1 MAMHNRSPRFQPRPR
16 LRPVALAL
24 VCLGLAPAL
33 AQTLPTGF
41 SPIAG
46 GVSVATPNAAT
57 MNITQTTARAIAQ
70 WNTFS
75 IGADAT
81 LNVAQP
87 STSSVLLNR
96 LVGGAPASVIAGKMN
111 ANGHVYLINPAGVT
125 FSKGSSVSVG
135 GLVAS
140 TLNMSTSDE
149 AFMGGANRLEFAR
162 PSGAFESV
170 ENDGSITVGN
180 GGTAALIGSLVANR
194 GTIVANGGTAAMASG
209 ETVTIDF
216 AGDGLTTL
224 RVTPGLY
231 SGVANSGTMQAN
243 GGRVALIA
251 TTGFEVSNGVVNSRG
266 VLRADSMASRNGEII
281 LDSGLSPE
289 GVRMTGGLVSAVG
302 DGAGL
307 TGGTIDISGRV
318 IGLEPFVPPLSSVPP
333 PPPPGSDDRGVIDAS
348 GSAGGGRIRLYA
360 NAAAELGNTG
370 AIAIGAGSIL
380 RANAAASGN
389 GGDVRLLAERTL
401 RAHGS
406 ISARGGSAGGNGG
419 FIETSGGFAAPDDG
433 QGGGFSINGLRVDA
447 SAPAGTAGTW
457 IIDPFNVDIVPGAAA
472 GTLPTN
478 PFEPLAAST
487 IQDGDINAALNG
499 GTSVRITTGDPGA
512 GSPTDGDIRMF
523 NGVRI
528 NYSTANGPLT
538 FQLDAHRSV
547 RGDNNVVIESSGA
560 GGPLNVVFNTD
571 VNGGGAAT
579 GGGQVSY
586 SGDIY
591 TNGGNV
597 VMNGAWSASGSGPS
611 VSLNG
616 NVIDTRVGRT
626 DAGAG
631 GSVTINGNTSGPS
644 GGGFTDAAVYISGVQ
659 IATSTGNVDI
669 TGIGAE
675 TSGVRLNSR
684 FTGTGLPN
692 RRTDIS
698 TTSGNITVRGVGNF
712 TGNSSEIPGHGV
724 VINDSALRS
733 VSGNI
738 AVRGLRQADT
748 DPGTGGDGVLLRT
761 GTQIATTGSGSIEI
775 TGQAEGDGAGVRI
788 GPPAPVP
795 GVFPPVLAGVSVSSA
810 GGNVLL
816 SASNDG
822 STDALVID
830 GTVSAGNV
838 VNLRPGGVAADGT
851 AFDQVATPI
860 TLGGTAST
868 GFAVSAAE
876 FSRISAGNAIVAGSN
891 AHAADINVVGPLA
904 LASGLTLQN
913 EGGGNISLQAPITA
927 PRVGLVSAG
936 NITQT
941 AAAPITAGTLLARSN
956 GGSVLLDQA
965 ANNVSANTM
974 GGGAA
979 GAFRYQDVDEL
990 RIGPVSVVGYDAA
1003 GNAPQVVSAGSMAAD
1018 TVFVRTLSGDLQLGT
1033 AVTSTSGADLVAAA
1047 RFQNVGGASLGGA
1060 PWRVWADTW
1069 IGETRGG
1076 VAGSGLLPNLYN
1088 CAYLGL
1094 CGVSV
1099 SPGDNHFIYAQR
1111 PTATVVI
1118 GNAARVSG
1126 SDNPVFT
1133 WSITGL
1139 ILGDSG
1145 AGFSGA
1151 VGTAANQSSPPGA
1164 YAINGSFT
1172 SAEGYLVN
1180 VVPGTLTVS
1189 SPPEVPPVTVVVFP
1203 QIPKPDVVR
1212 DLPTTWLYDR
1222 NIGPPP
1228 ICFATG
1234 PLEGDRASQGN
1245 DVLAREWSRV
1255 RSRPNLTS
1263 CVDTEKRNGCADF

>member
-1 MAMHNRSPRFQPRPR
+1 MAMHNRSSRFQPQLE

-24 VCLGLAPAL
+24 VCMGLAPAL

-41 SPIAG
+41 SAIAG
-46 GVSVATPNAAT
+46 GVTAATPNAAT
-57 MNITQTTARAIAQ
+57 MNINQTTARAIAQ

-75 IGADAT
+75 ISTGAT
-81 LNVAQP
+81 VNVAQP
-87 STSSVLLNR
+87 SASSVLLNR
-96 LVGGAPASVIAGKMN
+96 VIGGEPSTIAGSIN
-111 ANGHVYLINPAGVT
+111 ANGRVFLVNPAGVT

-140 TLNMSTSDE
+140 TLDMSTSNE
-149 AFMGGANRLEFAR
+149 AFMAGAAKLEFRR
-162 PSGAFESV
+162 P
-170 ENDGSITVGN
+170 DGTFGTVDNQGNITLVGS
-180 GGTAALIGSLVANR
+180 GGTAALIGPQVLNS
-194 GTIVANGGTAAMASG
+194 GSIVADGGTAALASG
-209 ETVTIDF
+209 ETVTLDF

-224 RVTPGLY
+224 RVTPGIY
-231 SGVANSGTMQAN
+231 SGVGNSGTMQAN
-243 GGRVALIA
+243 GGRVALLA
-251 TTGFEVSNGVVNSRG
+251 TSGSEVSNGVVNFRG
-266 VLRADSMASRNGEII
+266 VLRADSMVSRNGEII
-281 LDSGLSPE
+281 LDSGLSSE
-289 GVRMTGGLVSAVG
+289 GVRMTGGLVSAAG
-302 DGAGL
+302 NGAGL
-307 TGGTIDISGRV
+307 TGGTIDIKGRA
-318 IGLEPFVPPLSSVPP
+318 IGLVPYAPPLIIDVSAPVAPP
-333 PPPPGSDDRGVIDAS
+333 PPPPGNDDRGVIDAS
-348 GSAGGGRIRLYA
+348 GNAGGGRIRLYA
-360 NAAAELGNTG
+360 NAVGELGDTG
-370 AIAIGAGSIL
+370 AIALGAGSIL
-380 RANAAASGN
+380 RADAVASGN
-389 GGDVRLLAERTL
+389 GGDVRVLAERTL
-401 RAHGS
+401 RAYGS
-406 ISARGGSAGGNGG
+406 VSARGGAGGGNGG

-433 QGGGFSINGLRVDA
+433 LGGGFSIDGLRVDA
-447 SAPAGTAGTW
+447 AAPAGSAGTW
-457 IIDPFNVDIVPGAAA
+457 LIDPFNVDIVPGAAA

-528 NYSTANGPLT
+528 NYNTANGPLT

-597 VMNGAWSASGSGPS
+597 VMNGAWSASGAGPS

-631 GSVTINGNTSGPS
+631 GSVTINGNSTGPS
-644 GGGFTDAAVYISGVQ
+644 GGGFTEAAVYINGVQ
-659 IATSTGNVDI
+659 ISTSTGNVDI
-669 TGIGAE
+669 TGTGTD
-675 TSGVRLNSR
+675 TSGVRLSSR
-684 FTGTGLPN
+684 FTGTGFAN
-692 RRTDIS
+692 RQTDIS
-698 TTSGNITVRGVGNF
+698 TTSGNINVTGVGNF

-724 VINDSALRS
+724 VLNNAVLRS
-733 VSGNI
+733 VDGNI
-738 AVRGLRQADT
+738 AVTGLRQSGAG
-748 DPGTGGDGVLLRT
+748 DPGTGGDGVLLRN
-761 GTQIATTGSGSIEI
+761 GSRIAATGSGNIEL
-775 TGQAEGDGAGVRI
+775 TGQADGGGAGVRL
-788 GPPAPVP
+788 GPVAPVP
-795 GVFPPVLAGVSVSSA
+795 GLFPAVLAGVSVSSA
-810 GGNVLL
+810 GGNVVLR
-816 SASNDG
+816 AGNG
-822 STDALVID
+822 GTTDALVID

-860 TLGGTAST
+860 TLGGAANT
-868 GFAVSAAE
+868 GFAVSADE

-913 EGGGNISLQAPITA
+913 EGGGNIVLQAPITA

-941 AAAPITAGTLLARSN
+941 AAAPITAGTLLARSG

-965 ANNVSANTM
+965 ANNVSANTL
-974 GGGAA
+974 GCGAA

-990 RIGPVSVVGYDAA
+990 RVGPVSVIGYDAA

-1033 AVTSTSGADLVAAA
+1033 AVSSTSGADLVAAA
-1047 RFQNVGGASLGGA
+1047 RFQNVGGASLAGA
-1060 PWRVWADTW
+1060 PWRVWANTW

-1094 CGVSV
+1094 CGVGV

-1118 GNAARVSG
+1118 GNASRPAG
-1126 SDNPVFT
+1126 LNNPLFT

-1139 ILGDSG
+1139 ILGDTG
-1145 AGFSGA
+1145 AGFSGT
-1151 VGTAANQSSPPGA
+1151 VGTGATRSSPPGA

-1180 VVPGTLTVS
+1180 VVPGTLTVGG
-1189 SPPEVPPVTVVVFP
+1189 FP
-1203 QIPKPDVVR
+1203 QIPQVDVIR
-1212 DLPTTWLYDR
+1212 ELPTTWLYDR

>member
-1 MAMHNRSPRFQPRPR
+1 MAMHNRSPRFQPRPQ

-406 ISARGGSAGGNGG
+406 ISARGGSGGGNGG

-810 GGNVLL
+810 GGNVVLR
-816 SASNDG
+816 ASNDG

-965 ANNVSANTM
+965 ANNLSANTM

-1118 GNAARVSG
+1118 GNAFRPAG
-1126 SDNPVFT
+1126 LNNPLFT

-1139 ILGDSG
+1139 ILGDTG

-1180 VVPGTLTVS
+1180 VVPGTLTVGG
-1189 SPPEVPPVTVVVFP
+1189 FP

>member
-406 ISARGGSAGGNGG
+406 ISARGGSGGGNGG

-775 TGQAEGDGAGVRI
+775 TGQAEGDGTGVRI

-810 GGNVLL
+810 GGNVVLR
-816 SASNDG
+816 ASNDG

-1033 AVTSTSGADLVAAA
+1033 SVTSTSGADLVAAA

-1076 VAGSGLLPNLYN
+1076 LAGSGLLPNLYN

-1118 GNAARVSG
+1118 GNAFRPAG
-1126 SDNPVFT
+1126 LNNPLFT

-1139 ILGDSG
+1139 ILGDTG

-1180 VVPGTLTVS
+1180 VVPGTLTVGG
-1189 SPPEVPPVTVVVFP
+1189 FP

>member
-1 MAMHNRSPRFQPRPR
+1 MAMHNRSSRFQPRPQ

-41 SPIAG
+41 SAIAG
-46 GVSVATPNAAT
+46 GVSAATPNPST

-125 FSKGSSVSVG
+125 FSAGSSVSVG

-140 TLNMSTSDE
+140 ALNMSTSDE
-149 AFMGGANRLEFAR
+149 AFMGGATRLEFVR
-162 PSGAFESV
+162 PSGAFGSV
-170 ENDGSITVGN
+170 ENDGVIVVGN
-180 GGTAALIGSLVANR
+180 GGTAALIGPMVANR
-194 GTIVANGGTAAMASG
+194 GSIVANGGTAAMASG

-224 RVTPGLY
+224 RVTPGIY
-231 SGVANSGTMQAN
+231 SSVVNSGTMQAN

-251 TTGFEVSNGVVNSRG
+251 TSGSEVSNGVVNSRG

-289 GVRMTGGLVSAVG
+289 GVQMTGGLVSAVG
-302 DGAGL
+302 NGAGL
-307 TGGTIDISGRV
+307 TGGSIDIQGRV
-318 IGLEPFVPPLSSVPP
+318 IGLVPFVPPLSSVPP

-360 NAAAELGNTG
+360 NAVTEIGDTG
-370 AIAIGAGSIL
+370 AIAFGAGSIL
-380 RANAAASGN
+380 RADAVASGN
-389 GGDVRLLAERTL
+389 GGDVRVLAERTL
-401 RAHGS
+401 RAYGS
-406 ISARGGSAGGNGG
+406 ISARGGAGGGNGG
-419 FIETSGGFAAPDDG
+419 FVETSGGFAAPADG
-433 QGGGFSINGLRVDA
+433 LGGGFSIDGLRVDA
-447 SAPAGTAGTW
+447 AAPAGTAGTW
-457 IIDPFNVDIVPGAAA
+457 LIDPFNVDIVPGTAA

-547 RGDNNVVIESSGA
+547 RGDANVVIESSGA
-560 GGPLNVVFNTD
+560 GGPLDVVFNTD

-597 VMNGAWSASGSGPS
+597 VMNGAWSASGAGPS
-611 VSLNG
+611 VNLNG

-631 GSVTINGNTSGPS
+631 GSVTIFGNTSGPS
-644 GGGFTDAAVYISGVQ
+644 GGGFTDAAVNISGVQ

-669 TGIGAE
+669 TGIGAN
-675 TSGVRLNSR
+675 TSGVRLGSR
-684 FTGTGLPN
+684 FTVTGSPN
-692 RRTDIS
+692 RQTDIS
-698 TTSGNITVRGVGNF
+698 TTSGNITLRGIGNF
-712 TGNSSEIPGHGV
+712 SGNSSENPGHGV
-724 VINDSALRS
+724 VLNDAVLRS
-733 VSGNI
+733 VDGNI
-738 AVRGLRQADT
+738 AVRGLRQAGAAG
-748 DPGTGGDGVLLRT
+748 PGTGGDGVLLRN
-761 GTQIATTGSGSIEI
+761 GSRIATTGSGSIEI
-775 TGQAEGDGAGVRI
+775 TGQAEGNGAGVRL
-788 GPPAPVP
+788 GPVAPVP

-810 GGNVLL
+810 GGNVVLR
-816 SASNDG
+816 ASNDG

-868 GFAVSAAE
+868 GFAVSADE
-876 FSRISAGNAIVAGSN
+876 FSRISAGNAVVAGSN
-891 AHAADINVVGPLA
+891 AHAADINVVGSLA

-913 EGGGNISLQAPITA
+913 GGGGNIALQAPITA

-941 AAAPITAGTLLARSN
+941 AAAPITAGTLLAIST

-965 ANNVSANTM
+965 ANNVSANTL

-990 RIGPVSVVGYDAA
+990 RVGPVSIIGYDAA

-1033 AVTSTSGADLVAAA
+1033 AVSSTSGADLVAAA

-1069 IGETRGG
+1069 VGETRGG
-1076 VAGSGLLPNLYN
+1076 IAGSGLLPNLYN

-1094 CGVSV
+1094 CGVTV
-1099 SPGDNHFIYAQR
+1099 SPGDNHFIYAQQ

-1118 GNAARVSG
+1118 GNASRPAG
-1126 SDNPVFT
+1126 LNNPLFT

-1139 ILGDSG
+1139 ILGDRG
-1145 AGFSGA
+1145 AGFNGA
-1151 VGTAANQSSPPGA
+1151 VGTTATRSSPPGA

-1180 VVPGTLTVS
+1180 VVPGTLTVGG
-1189 SPPEVPPVTVVVFP
+1189 FP
-1203 QIPKPDVVR
+1203 QIPQVDVIR
-1212 DLPTTWLYDR
+1212 ELPTTWLYDR

-1263 CVDTEKRNGCADF
+1263 CVDSEKRNGCADF

>member
-1 MAMHNRSPRFQPRPR
+1 MAMHNRSSRFQPRLQ
-16 LRPVALAL
+16 LRPVALSL

-41 SPIAG
+41 ARIEG
-46 GVSVATPNAAT
+46 GVSMTQPSAAL
-57 MNITQTTARAIAQ
+57 MNINQTTARAIAQ

-75 IGADAT
+75 IPLGAT
-81 LNVAQP
+81 VNVAQP
-87 STSSVLLNR
+87 SASSVLLNR
-96 LVGGAPASVIAGKMN
+96 VIGGEASTIAGSLN
-111 ANGHVYLINPAGVT
+111 ANGRVFLVNPAGVT

-135 GLVAS
+135 GLIAS
-140 TLNMSTSDE
+140 TLDMATSNAD
-149 AFMGGANRLEFAR
+149 FMAGASKLEFRR
-162 PSGAFESV
+162 PDGTFGTV
-170 ENDGSITVGN
+170 DNQGSITLVGS
-180 GGTAALIGSLVANR
+180 GGTAALIGPQVLNS
-194 GTIVANGGTAAMASG
+194 GSIVADGGTAALASG
-209 ETVTIDF
+209 ETVTLDF

-224 RVTPGLY
+224 RVTPGIY

-243 GGRVALIA
+243 GGRVALVA
-251 TTGFEVSNGVVNSRG
+251 TSGSEVSNGVVNFRG
-266 VLRADSMASRNGEII
+266 VLRADSMVSRNGEII
-281 LDSGLSPE
+281 LDSGLSSE

-302 DGAGL
+302 NGAGL
-307 TGGTIDISGRV
+307 TGGTIDIKGRA
-318 IGLEPFVPPLSSVPP
+318 IGLVPYAPPLIIDVSAPVEPP
-333 PPPPGSDDRGVIDAS
+333 PPPPGNDDRGVLDAS

-360 NAAAELGNTG
+360 NAVTETGDTG
-370 AIAIGAGSIL
+370 AIAFGAGSIL
-380 RANAAASGN
+380 RADAIVSGN
-389 GGDVRLLAERTL
+389 GGDVRLLAERSL
-401 RAHGS
+401 RAYGS
-406 ISARGGSAGGNGG
+406 ISARGGAGGGNGG

-433 QGGGFSINGLRVDA
+433 LGGGFSLNGLRVDA
-447 SAPAGTAGTW
+447 AAPAGTAGTW
-457 IIDPFNVDIVPGAAA
+457 LVDPFNVDIVPGAAA

-499 GTSVRITTGDPGA
+499 GTSVRITTGDTGA

-528 NYSTANGPLT
+528 NYNTANGPLT

-547 RGDNNVVIESSGA
+547 RGDANVVIESSGA

-597 VMNGAWSASGSGPS
+597 VMNGAWSAAGAGPS
-611 VSLNG
+611 VSLDG
-616 NVIDTRVGRT
+616 NFIDTRVGRT

-631 GSVTINGNTSGPS
+631 GSVTIFGNTSGPS
-644 GGGFTDAAVYISGVQ
+644 GGGFTEAAVSIDGVQ

-669 TGIGAE
+669 TGIGAN
-675 TSGVRLNSR
+675 TSGVRLGSR
-684 FTGTGLPN
+684 FTVTGSPN
-692 RRTDIS
+692 RQTDIS

-712 TGNSSEIPGHGV
+712 TGNSNEIPGHGV
-724 VINDSALRS
+724 VLNYAALRS
-733 VSGNI
+733 VDGNI

-748 DPGTGGDGVLLRT
+748 GEAGDGVLLRN
-761 GTQIATTGSGSIEI
+761 GSRIATTGSGSIEL
-775 TGQAEGDGAGVRI
+775 TGQTGGNGAGVRL
-788 GPPAPVP
+788 GPAAPVP
-795 GVFPPVLAGVSVSSA
+795 GVFPVVLAGVSVSSA
-810 GGNVLL
+810 GGNVVLR
-816 SASNDG
+816 ASNDG
-822 STDALVID
+822 STDALVVD
-830 GTVSAGNV
+830 GIVSAGNV

-851 AFDQVATPI
+851 AFDQVAIPI
-860 TLGGTAST
+860 TLGGTANT
-868 GFAVSAAE
+868 GFAVSADE

-891 AHAADINVVGPLA
+891 AHAADIDVVGPLA

-913 EGGGNISLQAPITA
+913 GGGGNINLGGAIST
-927 PRVGLVSAG
+927 PRLGLLSAG

-941 AAAPITAGTLLARSN
+941 AVAPITAGTLLARST
-956 GGSVLLDQA
+956 GGNVLLDQA
-965 ANNVSANTM
+965 ANNVSASTL

-1003 GNAPQVVSAGSMAAD
+1003 GNAPQVVSAASMAAD

-1033 AVTSTSGADLVAAA
+1033 AVSSTSGTDLVAAA
-1047 RFQNVGGASLGGA
+1047 RFQNVGGASLNGA
-1060 PWRVWADTW
+1060 PWRVWANTW
-1069 IGETRGG
+1069 VGETRGG
-1076 VAGSGLLPNLYN
+1076 IAGSGLLPNLYN

-1118 GNAARVSG
+1118 GNAARPAG
-1126 SDNPVFT
+1126 FDNPFFT

-1139 ILGDSG
+1139 ILGDRG

-1151 VGTAANQSSPPGA
+1151 VGSAANRSSPPGA

-1180 VVPGTLTVS
+1180 VVPGTLTVGG
-1189 SPPEVPPVTVVVFP
+1189 FP
-1203 QIPKPDVVR
+1203 QIPKADVIR
-1212 DLPTTWLYDR
+1212 ELPTTWLYDR
-1222 NIGPPP
+1222 NMGPPP

-1263 CVDTEKRNGCADF
+1263 CVDSEKRNGCADF

>member
-1 MAMHNRSPRFQPRPR
+1 MALHNRSSRFQPQLK

-24 VCLGLAPAL
+24 VCMGLAPAL

-41 SPIAG
+41 SAIAG
-46 GVSVATPNAAT
+46 GVTAATPNAAT
-57 MNITQTTARAIAQ
+57 MNINQTTARAIAQ

-75 IGADAT
+75 ISTGAT
-81 LNVAQP
+81 VNVAQP
-87 STSSVLLNR
+87 SASSVLLNR
-96 LVGGAPASVIAGKMN
+96 VIGGEPSTIAGSIN
-111 ANGHVYLINPAGVT
+111 ANGRVFLVNPAGVT

-140 TLNMSTSDE
+140 TLDMSTSNE
-149 AFMGGANRLEFAR
+149 AFMAGAAKLEFRR
-162 PSGAFESV
+162 P
-170 ENDGSITVGN
+170 DGTFGTVDNQGNITLVGS
-180 GGTAALIGSLVANR
+180 GGTAALIGPQVLNS
-194 GTIVANGGTAAMASG
+194 GSIVADGGTAALASG
-209 ETVTIDF
+209 ETVTLDL

-224 RVTPGLY
+224 RVTPGIY
-231 SGVANSGTMQAN
+231 SGVGNSGTMQAN
-243 GGRVALIA
+243 GGRVALLA
-251 TTGFEVSNGVVNSRG
+251 TSGSEVSNGVVNFRG
-266 VLRADSMASRNGEII
+266 VLRADSMVSRNGEII
-281 LDSGLSPE
+281 LDSGLSSE
-289 GVRMTGGLVSAVG
+289 GVRMTGGLVSAAG
-302 DGAGL
+302 NGAGL
-307 TGGTIDISGRV
+307 TGGTIDIKGRA
-318 IGLEPFVPPLSSVPP
+318 IGLVPYTPPLIIDVSAPVAPP
-333 PPPPGSDDRGVIDAS
+333 PPPPGNDDRGVIDAS
-348 GSAGGGRIRLYA
+348 GNAGGGRIRLYA
-360 NAAAELGNTG
+360 NAVGELGDTG
-370 AIAIGAGSIL
+370 AIALGAGSIL
-380 RANAAASGN
+380 RADAVASGN
-389 GGDVRLLAERTL
+389 GGDVRVLAERTL
-401 RAHGS
+401 RAYGS
-406 ISARGGSAGGNGG
+406 ISARGGVGGGNGG

-433 QGGGFSINGLRVDA
+433 LGGGFSIDGLRVDA
-447 SAPAGTAGTW
+447 AAPAGSAGTW
-457 IIDPFNVDIVPGAAA
+457 LIDPFNVDIVPGVAA

-528 NYSTANGPLT
+528 NYNTANGPLT

-597 VMNGAWSASGSGPS
+597 AMNGAWSASGAGPS

-631 GSVTINGNTSGPS
+631 GSVTINGNSTGPS
-644 GGGFTDAAVYISGVQ
+644 GGGFTEAAVYINGVQ
-659 IATSTGNVDI
+659 ISTSTGNVDI
-669 TGIGAE
+669 TGIGTD
-675 TSGVRLNSR
+675 TSGVRLSSR
-684 FTGTGLPN
+684 FTGTGFAN
-692 RRTDIS
+692 RQTDIS
-698 TTSGNITVRGVGNF
+698 TTSGNINVTGVGNF

-724 VINDSALRS
+724 VLNNAVLRS
-733 VSGNI
+733 VDGNI
-738 AVRGLRQADT
+738 EVTGLRQSGAG
-748 DPGTGGDGVLLRT
+748 DPGTGGDGVLLRN
-761 GTQIATTGSGSIEI
+761 GSRIATTGTGNIEL
-775 TGQAEGDGAGVRI
+775 TGQADGGGAGVRL
-788 GPPAPVP
+788 GPVAPVP
-795 GVFPPVLAGVSVSSA
+795 GLFPVVLAGVSVSSA
-810 GGNVLL
+810 GGNVVLR
-816 SASNDG
+816 ASNG
-822 STDALVID
+822 GATDALVID

-860 TLGGTAST
+860 TLGGTANT
-868 GFAVSAAE
+868 GFAVSADE
-876 FSRISAGNAIVAGSN
+876 FSRVSAGNAIVAGSN

-913 EGGGNISLQAPITA
+913 EGGGNITLQAPITA
-927 PRVGLVSAG
+927 ARVGLASAG

-941 AAAPITAGTLLARSN
+941 AAAPITAGTLLARSS

-965 ANNVSANTM
+965 ANNVSANTL

-990 RIGPVSVVGYDAA
+990 RIGAVSVVGYDAA

-1118 GNAARVSG
+1118 GNASRPAG
-1126 SDNPVFT
+1126 LNNPLFT

-1139 ILGDSG
+1139 ILGDTG
-1145 AGFSGA
+1145 AGFSGT
-1151 VGTAANQSSPPGA
+1151 VGTGATPASPPGA

-1180 VVPGTLTVS
+1180 VVPGTLTVGG
-1189 SPPEVPPVTVVVFP
+1189 FP
-1203 QIPKPDVVR
+1203 QIPKPDVLR
-1212 DLPTTWLYDR
+1212 ELPTTWLYDR
-1222 NIGPPP
+1222 NMGPPP

>member
-1 MAMHNRSPRFQPRPR
+1 MAMHNRSPRFQPRLQ

-41 SPIAG
+41 SAILG

-57 MNITQTTARAIAQ
+57 MNINQTTARAIAQ

-75 IGADAT
+75 ISTGAT
-81 LNVAQP
+81 VNVAQP
-87 STSSVLLNR
+87 SASSVLLNR
-96 LVGGAPASVIAGKMN
+96 VIGGEASTIAGSLN
-111 ANGHVYLINPAGVT
+111 ANGRVFLVNPAGVT

-140 TLNMSTSDE
+140 TLDMSTSNAD
-149 AFMGGANRLEFAR
+149 FMAGASKLEFRR
-162 PSGAFESV
+162 P
-170 ENDGSITVGN
+170 DGSFGTVDNQGNITLVGS
-180 GGTAALIGSLVANR
+180 GGTAALIGPQVLNS
-194 GTIVANGGTAAMASG
+194 GSIVADGGTAALASG
-209 ETVTIDF
+209 ETVTLDF

-231 SGVANSGTMQAN
+231 SGVANGGTMQAN
-243 GGRVALIA
+243 GGRVALVA
-251 TTGFEVSNGVVNSRG
+251 TSGFEVSNGVVNFRG
-266 VLRADSMASRNGEII
+266 VLRADSMASRDGEII

-289 GVRMTGGLVSAVG
+289 GVRMTGGLVSAAG
-302 DGAGL
+302 NGAGL
-307 TGGTIDISGRV
+307 TGGTIDIKGRA
-318 IGLEPFVPPLSSVPP
+318 IGLVPYTPPLIIDVSAPVEPP
-333 PPPPGSDDRGVIDAS
+333 PPPPGNDDRGVIDAS

-360 NAAAELGNTG
+360 NAVGELGDTG
-370 AIAIGAGSIL
+370 AIALGAGSIL
-380 RANAAASGN
+380 RADAVASGN
-389 GGDVRLLAERTL
+389 GGDVRVLAERTL
-401 RAHGS
+401 RAYGS
-406 ISARGGSAGGNGG
+406 ISARGGAGGGNGG

-433 QGGGFSINGLRVDA
+433 LGGGFSIDGLRVDA
-447 SAPAGTAGTW
+447 AAPAGTAGTW
-457 IIDPFNVDIVPGAAA
+457 LIDPFNVDIVPGAAA

-528 NYSTANGPLT
+528 NYNTANGPLT

-597 VMNGAWSASGSGPS
+597 VMNGAWSAAGAGPS

-631 GSVTINGNTSGPS
+631 GSVTINGNSTGPS
-644 GGGFTDAAVYISGVQ
+644 GGGFTEAAVYISGVE
-659 IATSTGNVDI
+659 ISTSTGDVDI
-669 TGIGAE
+669 TGIGTD
-675 TSGVRLNSR
+675 TSGVRLSSR
-684 FTGTGLPN
+684 FTGTGFPN
-692 RRTDIS
+692 RQTDIS
-698 TTSGNITVRGVGNF
+698 TTSGNINVSGVGNF

-724 VINDSALRS
+724 VINHAVLRS
-733 VSGNI
+733 VDGDI
-738 AVRGLRQADT
+738 AVSGLRQSGAG
-748 DPGTGGDGVLLRT
+748 DPGTGGDGVLLRN
-761 GTQIATTGSGSIEI
+761 GSRIATTGTGNIEL
-775 TGQAEGDGAGVRI
+775 TGQADGGGAGVRL
-788 GPPAPVP
+788 GPVAPVP
-795 GVFPPVLAGVSVSSA
+795 GQFPTVLAGVSVSSA
-810 GGNVLL
+810 GGNVVLR
-816 SASNDG
+816 ASNG
-822 STDALVID
+822 GGTDALVID
-830 GTVSAGNV
+830 GTVTAGNV

-860 TLGGTAST
+860 TLGGTANT
-868 GFAVSAAE
+868 GFAVSADE

-913 EGGGNISLQAPITA
+913 EGGGNIVLQAPITA
-927 PRVGLVSAG
+927 PRVGLASAG

-941 AAAPITAGTLLARSN
+941 AAAPITAGTLLARST

-965 ANNVSANTM
+965 ANNVSASTL

-990 RIGPVSVVGYDAA
+990 RIGPVSVIGYDAA

-1033 AVTSTSGADLVAAA
+1033 AVSSTSGADLVAAA

-1060 PWRVWADTW
+1060 SWRVWANTW
-1069 IGETRGG
+1069 VGETRGG
-1076 VAGSGLLPNLYN
+1076 IAGSGLLPNLYN

-1118 GNAARVSG
+1118 GNAARPAG
-1126 SDNPVFT
+1126 FDNPFFT

-1151 VGTAANQSSPPGA
+1151 VGTAATRSSLPGA

-1180 VVPGTLTVS
+1180 VVPGTLTVGG
-1189 SPPEVPPVTVVVFP
+1189 FP

-1212 DLPTTWLYDR
+1212 ELPTTWLYDR

>member
-1 MAMHNRSPRFQPRPR
+1 MAMPNRSPRFQPRPR

-57 MNITQTTARAIAQ
+57 MNINQTTARAIAQ

-75 IGADAT
+75 ISSGAT
-81 LNVAQP
+81 VNVAQP
-87 STSSVLLNR
+87 SASSVLLNR
-96 LVGGAPASVIAGKMN
+96 VIGGEASTIAGSLN
-111 ANGHVYLINPAGVT
+111 ANGRVFLVNPAGVT
-125 FSKGSSVSVG
+125 FSKGSSISVG

-140 TLNMSTSDE
+140 TLSMSTSDE
-149 AFMGGANRLEFAR
+149 AFMGGATRFEFAR
-162 PSGAFESV
+162 PAGAFGSV
-170 ENDGSITVGN
+170 ENDGSIAVGD
-180 GGTAALIGSLVANR
+180 GGTAALIGSLVTNR
-194 GTIVANGGTAAMASG
+194 GSIVANGGTAAMASG
-209 ETVTIDF
+209 ETVTIDL

-243 GGRVALIA
+243 GGRVALVA
-251 TTGFEVSNGVVNSRG
+251 TAGFEVSNGVVNSRG

-289 GVRMTGGLVSAVG
+289 GVQMTGGLVSAAG
-302 DGAGL
+302 NGTGL
-307 TGGTIDISGRV
+307 TGGSIDIQGRV
-318 IGLEPFVPPLSSVPP
+318 IGLVPFDPPLSSVPP
-333 PPPPGSDDRGVIDAS
+333 PPPPGSDDRGVLDAS

-360 NAAAELGNTG
+360 NAAAEVGDSG

-380 RANAAASGN
+380 RADAVASGN
-389 GGDVRLLAERTL
+389 GGDVRVLAERTL
-401 RAHGS
+401 RAYGS
-406 ISARGGSAGGNGG
+406 ISARGGAGGGNGG

-447 SAPAGTAGTW
+447 AAPAGTAGTW
-457 IIDPFNVDIVPGAAA
+457 LIDPFNVDIVPGAAA

-528 NYSTANGPLT
+528 NYSAANGPLT

-616 NVIDTRVGRT
+616 NVIDTRTGRT

-644 GGGFTDAAVYISGVQ
+644 GGGFTEAAVYISGVQ
-659 IATSTGNVDI
+659 ISTSTGNVDI
-669 TGIGAE
+669 TGIGAD
-675 TSGVRLNSR
+675 TSGVRLASR
-684 FTGTGLPN
+684 FSGTGLPN

-724 VINDSALRS
+724 VINDSTLRS

-738 AVRGLRQADT
+738 AVRGLRQADA
-748 DPGTGGDGVLLRT
+748 DPGTDGDGVLLRT

-810 GGNVLL
+810 GGNVVLR
-816 SASNDG
+816 ASNDG

-851 AFDQVATPI
+851 AFDQTATPI
-860 TLGGTAST
+860 TLGGAAAT

-913 EGGGNISLQAPITA
+913 EGGGNIALQAPITA
-927 PRVGLVSAG
+927 PRVGLASAG

-941 AAAPITAGTLLARSN
+941 AAAPITAGTLLARST

-965 ANNVSANTM
+965 ANNVSASTL

-1033 AVTSTSGADLVAAA
+1033 AVSSTSGADLVAAA
-1047 RFQNVGGASLGGA
+1047 RFQNVGGASLAGA

-1118 GNAARVSG
+1118 GNASRPVG
-1126 SDNPVFT
+1126 FDNPFFT

-1151 VGTAANQSSPPGA
+1151 VGTAATRLSPPGA

-1180 VVPGTLTVS
+1180 VVPGTLTVGGL
-1189 SPPEVPPVTVVVFP
+1189 P
-1203 QIPKPDVVR
+1203 QIPKPDVIR

>member
-810 GGNVLL
+810 GGNVVLR
-816 SASNDG
+816 ASNDG

-860 TLGGTAST
+860 TLGGTANT

>member
-1 MAMHNRSPRFQPRPR
+1 MAMHNRSSRFQPRPQ

-41 SPIAG
+41 SAIAG
-46 GVSVATPNAAT
+46 GVSAATPNPST

-125 FSKGSSVSVG
+125 FSAGSSVSVG

-140 TLNMSTSDE
+140 ALNMSTSDE
-149 AFMGGANRLEFAR
+149 AFMGGATRLEFVR
-162 PSGAFESV
+162 PSGAFGSV
-170 ENDGSITVGN
+170 ENDGVIVVGN
-180 GGTAALIGSLVANR
+180 GGTAALIGPMVANR
-194 GTIVANGGTAAMASG
+194 GSIVANGGTAAMASG

-224 RVTPGLY
+224 RVTPGIY
-231 SGVANSGTMQAN
+231 SSVVNSGTMQAN

-251 TTGFEVSNGVVNSRG
+251 TSGSEVSNGVVNSRG

-289 GVRMTGGLVSAVG
+289 GVQMTGGLVSAVG
-302 DGAGL
+302 NGAGL
-307 TGGTIDISGRV
+307 TGGSIDIQGRV
-318 IGLEPFVPPLSSVPP
+318 IGLVPFVPPLSSVPP

-360 NAAAELGNTG
+360 NAVTEIGDTG
-370 AIAIGAGSIL
+370 AIAFGAGSIL
-380 RANAAASGN
+380 RADAVASGN
-389 GGDVRLLAERTL
+389 GGDVRVLAERTL
-401 RAHGS
+401 RAYGS
-406 ISARGGSAGGNGG
+406 ISARGGAGGGNGG
-419 FIETSGGFAAPDDG
+419 FVETSGGFAAPADG
-433 QGGGFSINGLRVDA
+433 LGGGFSIDGLRVDA
-447 SAPAGTAGTW
+447 AAPAGTAGTW
-457 IIDPFNVDIVPGAAA
+457 LIDPFNVDIVPGTAA

-547 RGDNNVVIESSGA
+547 RGDANVVIESSGA
-560 GGPLNVVFNTD
+560 GGPLDVVFNTD

-597 VMNGAWSASGSGPS
+597 VMNGAWSASGAGPS
-611 VSLNG
+611 VNLNG

-631 GSVTINGNTSGPS
+631 GSVTIFGNTSGPS
-644 GGGFTDAAVYISGVQ
+644 GGGFTDAAVNISGVQ
-659 IATSTGNVDI
+659 ISTSTGNVDI
-669 TGIGAE
+669 TGIGAN
-675 TSGVRLNSR
+675 TSGVRLGSR
-684 FTGTGLPN
+684 FTVTGSPN
-692 RRTDIS
+692 RQTDIS
-698 TTSGNITVRGVGNF
+698 TTSGNITLRGIGNF
-712 TGNSSEIPGHGV
+712 SGNSSENPGHGV
-724 VINDSALRS
+724 VLNDAVLRS
-733 VSGNI
+733 VDGNI
-738 AVRGLRQADT
+738 AVRGLRQAGAAG
-748 DPGTGGDGVLLRT
+748 PGTGGDGVLLRN
-761 GTQIATTGSGSIEI
+761 GSRIATTGSGSIEI
-775 TGQAEGDGAGVRI
+775 TGQAEGGGAGVRL
-788 GPPAPVP
+788 GPVAPVP

-810 GGNVLL
+810 GGNVVLR
-816 SASNDG
+816 ASNDG

-838 VNLRPGGVAADGT
+838 VNLRPGGVAADGS

-868 GFAVSAAE
+868 GFAVSADE
-876 FSRISAGNAIVAGSN
+876 FSRISAGNAVVAGSN

-913 EGGGNISLQAPITA
+913 GGGGNIALQAPITA

-941 AAAPITAGTLLARSN
+941 AAAPITAGTLLALST
-956 GGSVLLDQA
+956 GGSLLLDQA
-965 ANNVSANTM
+965 ANNVSANTL

-990 RIGPVSVVGYDAA
+990 RVGPVSIIGYDAA

-1033 AVTSTSGADLVAAA
+1033 AVSSTSGADLVAAA

-1069 IGETRGG
+1069 VGETRGG
-1076 VAGSGLLPNLYN
+1076 IAGSGLLPNLYN

-1094 CGVSV
+1094 CGVTV
-1099 SPGDNHFIYAQR
+1099 SPGDNHFIYAQQ

-1118 GNAARVSG
+1118 GNASRPAG
-1126 SDNPVFT
+1126 LNNPLFT

-1139 ILGDSG
+1139 ILGDRG
-1145 AGFSGA
+1145 AGFNGA
-1151 VGTAANQSSPPGA
+1151 VGTTATRSSPPGA

-1180 VVPGTLTVS
+1180 VVPGTLTVGG
-1189 SPPEVPPVTVVVFP
+1189 FP
-1203 QIPKPDVVR
+1203 QIPQVDVIR
-1212 DLPTTWLYDR
+1212 ELPTTWLYDR

-1263 CVDTEKRNGCADF
+1263 CVDSEKRNGCADF

>member
-406 ISARGGSAGGNGG
+406 ISARGGSGGGNGG

-810 GGNVLL
+810 GGNVVLR
-816 SASNDG
+816 ASNDG

-913 EGGGNISLQAPITA
+913 EGGGNITLQAPITA

-941 AAAPITAGTLLARSN
+941 AAASITAGTLLARSN

-965 ANNVSANTM
+965 ANNVSANTL

-1118 GNAARVSG
+1118 GNAFRPAG
-1126 SDNPVFT
+1126 LNNPLFT

-1139 ILGDSG
+1139 ILGDTG

-1151 VGTAANQSSPPGA
+1151 VGTAANRASPPGA

-1180 VVPGTLTVS
+1180 VVPGTLTVGG
-1189 SPPEVPPVTVVVFP
+1189 FP

>member
-1 MAMHNRSPRFQPRPR
+1 MAMHNRSSRFQPQLE

-24 VCLGLAPAL
+24 VCMGLAPAL

-41 SPIAG
+41 SAIAG
-46 GVSVATPNAAT
+46 GVTAATPNAAT
-57 MNITQTTARAIAQ
+57 MNINQTTARAIAQ

-75 IGADAT
+75 ISTGAT
-81 LNVAQP
+81 VNVAQP
-87 STSSVLLNR
+87 SASSVLLNR
-96 LVGGAPASVIAGKMN
+96 VIGGEPSTIAGSIN
-111 ANGHVYLINPAGVT
+111 ANGRVFLVNPAGVT

-140 TLNMSTSDE
+140 TLDMSTSNE
-149 AFMGGANRLEFAR
+149 AFMAGAAKLEFRR
-162 PSGAFESV
+162 P
-170 ENDGSITVGN
+170 DGTFGTVDNQGNITLVGS
-180 GGTAALIGSLVANR
+180 GGTAALIGPQVLNS
-194 GTIVANGGTAAMASG
+194 GSIVADGGTAALASG
-209 ETVTIDF
+209 ETVTLDF

-224 RVTPGLY
+224 RVTPGIY
-231 SGVANSGTMQAN
+231 SGVGNSGTMQAN
-243 GGRVALIA
+243 GGRVALLA
-251 TTGFEVSNGVVNSRG
+251 TSGSEVSNGVVNFRG
-266 VLRADSMASRNGEII
+266 VLRADSMVSRNGEII
-281 LDSGLSPE
+281 LDSGLSSE
-289 GVRMTGGLVSAVG
+289 GVRMTGGLVSAAG
-302 DGAGL
+302 NGAGL
-307 TGGTIDISGRV
+307 TGGTIDIKGRA
-318 IGLEPFVPPLSSVPP
+318 IGLVPYAPPLIIDVSAPVAPP
-333 PPPPGSDDRGVIDAS
+333 PPPPGNDDRGVIDAS
-348 GSAGGGRIRLYA
+348 GNAGGGRIRVYA
-360 NAAAELGNTG
+360 NAVGELGDTG
-370 AIAIGAGSIL
+370 AIALGAGSIL
-380 RANAAASGN
+380 RADAVASGN
-389 GGDVRLLAERTL
+389 GGDVRVLAERTL
-401 RAHGS
+401 RAYGN
-406 ISARGGSAGGNGG
+406 ISARGGAGGGNGG

-433 QGGGFSINGLRVDA
+433 LGGGFSIDGLRVDA
-447 SAPAGTAGTW
+447 AAPAGSAGTW
-457 IIDPFNVDIVPGAAA
+457 LIDPFNVDIVPGAAA

-528 NYSTANGPLT
+528 NYNTANGPLT

-597 VMNGAWSASGSGPS
+597 VMNGAWSASGAGPS

-616 NVIDTRVGRT
+616 NLIDTRVGRT

-631 GSVTINGNTSGPS
+631 GSVTINGNSTGPS
-644 GGGFTDAAVYISGVQ
+644 GGGFTEAAVYINGVQ
-659 IATSTGNVDI
+659 ISTSTGNVDI
-669 TGIGAE
+669 TGTGTD
-675 TSGVRLNSR
+675 TSGVRLSSR
-684 FTGTGLPN
+684 FTGTGFAN
-692 RRTDIS
+692 RQTDIS
-698 TTSGNITVRGVGNF
+698 TTSGNINVTGVGNF

-724 VINDSALRS
+724 VLNNAVLRS
-733 VSGNI
+733 VDGNI
-738 AVRGLRQADT
+738 AVTGLRQSGAG
-748 DPGTGGDGVLLRT
+748 DPGTGGDGVLLRN
-761 GTQIATTGSGSIEI
+761 GSRIAATGSGNIEL
-775 TGQAEGDGAGVRI
+775 TGQADGGGAGVRL
-788 GPPAPVP
+788 GPVAPVP
-795 GVFPPVLAGVSVSSA
+795 GLFPAVLAGVSVSSA
-810 GGNVLL
+810 GGNVVLR
-816 SASNDG
+816 AGNG
-822 STDALVID
+822 GTTDALVID

-860 TLGGTAST
+860 TLGGTANT
-868 GFAVSAAE
+868 GFAVSADE

-913 EGGGNISLQAPITA
+913 EGGGNIVLQAPITA

-941 AAAPITAGTLLARSN
+941 AAAPITAGTLLARSS

-965 ANNVSANTM
+965 ANNVSANTL

-990 RIGPVSVVGYDAA
+990 RVGPVSVIGYDAA

-1033 AVTSTSGADLVAAA
+1033 AVSSTSGADLVAAA
-1047 RFQNVGGASLGGA
+1047 RFQNVGGASLAGA
-1060 PWRVWADTW
+1060 PWRVWANTW

-1076 VAGSGLLPNLYN
+1076 LAGSGLLPNLYN

-1094 CGVSV
+1094 CGVGV

-1118 GNAARVSG
+1118 GNASRPAG
-1126 SDNPVFT
+1126 LNNPLFT

-1139 ILGDSG
+1139 ILGDTG
-1145 AGFSGA
+1145 AGFSGT
-1151 VGTAANQSSPPGA
+1151 VGTGATRSSPPGA

-1180 VVPGTLTVS
+1180 VVPGTLTV
-1189 SPPEVPPVTVVVFP
+1189 VGFP
-1203 QIPKPDVVR
+1203 QIPQVDVIR
-1212 DLPTTWLYDR
+1212 ELPTTWLYDR

>member
-406 ISARGGSAGGNGG
+406 ISARGGSGGGNGG

-810 GGNVLL
+810 GGNVVLR
-816 SASNDG
+816 ASNDG

-913 EGGGNISLQAPITA
+913 EGGGNITLQAPITA

-965 ANNVSANTM
+965 ANNVSANTL

-1118 GNAARVSG
+1118 GNAFRPAG
-1126 SDNPVFT
+1126 LNNPLFT

-1139 ILGDSG
+1139 ILGDTG

-1180 VVPGTLTVS
+1180 VVPGTLTVGG
-1189 SPPEVPPVTVVVFP
+1189 FP

>member
-1 MAMHNRSPRFQPRPR
+1 MAMHNRSSRFQPRLQ

-33 AQTLPTGF
+33 AQTLPTGLL
-41 SPIAG
+41 PIAG
-46 GVSVATPNAAT
+46 GVTAATPNAAT

-81 LNVAQP
+81 LNIAQP

-135 GLVAS
+135 GLIAS
-140 TLNMSTSDE
+140 TLSMSTSDE
-149 AFMGGANRLEFAR
+149 AFMGGATRLEFAR
-162 PSGAFESV
+162 PSGAFGSV
-170 ENDGSITVGN
+170 ENEGSIVVGN

-194 GTIVANGGTAAMASG
+194 GSIVANGGTAAMASG

-281 LDSGLSPE
+281 LDSGLAPE
-289 GVRMTGGLVSAVG
+289 GVRMTGGLVSAAG
-302 DGAGL
+302 NGAGL
-307 TGGTIDISGRV
+307 TGGTIDITGRV

-333 PPPPGSDDRGVIDAS
+333 PPPPGSDDRGVLDAS

-360 NAAAELGNTG
+360 NAVTEIGDTG
-370 AIAIGAGSIL
+370 AIAFGAGSIM
-380 RANAAASGN
+380 RADATVSGN
-389 GGDVRLLAERTL
+389 GGDVRLLAERSL
-401 RAHGS
+401 RAFGS
-406 ISARGGSAGGNGG
+406 ISARGGASGGNGG

-433 QGGGFSINGLRVDA
+433 LGGGFSLNGLRVDA
-447 SAPAGTAGTW
+447 AAPAGTAGTW
-457 IIDPFNVDIVPGAAA
+457 LVDPFNVDIVPGAAA
-472 GTLPTN
+472 GTLPAN
-478 PFEPLAAST
+478 PFEPIAAST
-487 IQDGDINAALNG
+487 IQDSDINDALNG
-499 GTSVRITTGDPGA
+499 GTSVRITTGAPGA

-528 NYSTANGPLT
+528 NYSAANGPLT

-547 RGDNNVVIESSGA
+547 RGDANVVIESSGA

-597 VMNGAWSASGSGPS
+597 VMNGAWSAAGAGPS
-611 VSLNG
+611 VSLDG

-631 GSVTINGNTSGPS
+631 GSVTIFGNTSGPS
-644 GGGFTDAAVYISGVQ
+644 GGGFTEAAVSIDGVQ

-669 TGIGAE
+669 TGIGAN
-675 TSGVRLNSR
+675 TSGVRLGSR
-684 FTGTGLPN
+684 FTVTGSPN
-692 RRTDIS
+692 RQTDIS

-712 TGNSSEIPGHGV
+712 TGNSNEIPGHGV
-724 VINDSALRS
+724 VLNDAVLRS
-733 VSGNI
+733 VDGNI

-748 DPGTGGDGVLLRT
+748 GEAGDGVLLRNGSRIVTT
-761 GTQIATTGSGSIEI
+761 GTGSIEL
-775 TGQAEGDGAGVRI
+775 TGQTGGNGAGVRL
-788 GPPAPVP
+788 GPAAPVP
-795 GVFPPVLAGVSVSSA
+795 GVFPVVLAGVSVSSA
-810 GGNVLL
+810 GGNVVLR
-816 SASNDG
+816 ASNDG

-851 AFDQVATPI
+851 AFDQVAIPI
-860 TLGGTAST
+860 TLGGTANT
-868 GFAVSAAE
+868 GFAVSADE

-891 AHAADINVVGPLA
+891 AHAADIAVVGPLA

-913 EGGGNISLQAPITA
+913 GGGGNINLGGAIST
-927 PRVGLVSAG
+927 PRLGLLSAG

-941 AAAPITAGTLLARSN
+941 AAAPITAGTLLARST
-956 GGSVLLDQA
+956 GGNVLLDQA
-965 ANNVSANTM
+965 ANNVSANTL

-1033 AVTSTSGADLVAAA
+1033 AVSSTSGTDLVAAG
-1047 RFQNVGGASLGGA
+1047 RFQNVGGASLSGA

-1069 IGETRGG
+1069 VGETRGG

-1094 CGVSV
+1094 CGVSA

-1118 GNAARVSG
+1118 GNAARPAG
-1126 SDNPVFT
+1126 FDNPFFT

-1139 ILGDSG
+1139 ILGDRG

-1151 VGTAANQSSPPGA
+1151 VGSAANRSSPPGA

-1180 VVPGTLTVS
+1180 VVPGTLTVGG
-1189 SPPEVPPVTVVVFP
+1189 FP
-1203 QIPKPDVVR
+1203 QIPKADVIR
-1212 DLPTTWLYDR
+1212 ELPTTWLYDR
-1222 NIGPPP
+1222 NMGPPP

-1263 CVDTEKRNGCADF
+1263 CVDSEKRNGCADF